1 MNSKKLAF
9 PYFAWM
15 FIFTIIPIAMIAY
28 FAFTNESGEFSL
40 EAIGKISSYSSTI
53 IYSIIIALIST
64 VICLLLA
71 YPLSYIMSRKK
82 FNVQKTLVI
91 LITLPMWL
99 NFLLRIYSW
108 IILLQKGG
116 ILDRIVNIFGT
127 DISLLGNSGAVVLGM
142 VYNFLPFMILP
153 LYTAMSKIDNSI
165 LEAASDLGG
174 NGRQIFSKVI
184 FPLSVPGIVSGIT
197 MVFVPAASTFL
208 VSQYLGGTNNL
219 MIGDII
225 EREFLRSKNVGS
237 AISLVLMVVMLL
249 FMTVMNKFSDD
260 NMEGVI

>member
-116 ILDRIVNIFGT
+116 ILDRVVNIFGT

-142 VYNFLPFMILP
+142 VYNFLPFM
-153 LYTAMSKIDNSI
+153 
-165 LEAASDLGG
+165 
-174 NGRQIFSKVI
+174 
-184 FPLSVPGIVSGIT
+184 
-197 MVFVPAASTFL
+197 
-208 VSQYLGGTNNL
+208 
-219 MIGDII
+219 
-225 EREFLRSKNVGS
+225 
-237 AISLVLMVVMLL
+237 
-249 FMTVMNKFSDD
+249 
-260 NMEGVI
+260 

>member
-1 MNSKKLAF
+1 
-9 PYFAWM
+9 
-15 FIFTIIPIAMIAY
+15 
-28 FAFTNESGEFSL
+28 
-40 EAIGKISSYSSTI
+40 
-53 IYSIIIALIST
+53 
-64 VICLLLA
+64 
-71 YPLSYIMSRKK
+71 
-82 FNVQKTLVI
+82 
-91 LITLPMWL
+91 
-99 NFLLRIYSW
+99 
-108 IILLQKGG
+108 
-116 ILDRIVNIFGT
+116 
-127 DISLLGNSGAVVLGM
+127 
-142 VYNFLPFMILP
+142 LP
-153 LYTAMSKIDNSI
+153 LYTAMSKIDNSV

-174 NGRQIFSKVI
+174 NGRQIFSKVV

-260 NMEGVI
+260 NMEGVV